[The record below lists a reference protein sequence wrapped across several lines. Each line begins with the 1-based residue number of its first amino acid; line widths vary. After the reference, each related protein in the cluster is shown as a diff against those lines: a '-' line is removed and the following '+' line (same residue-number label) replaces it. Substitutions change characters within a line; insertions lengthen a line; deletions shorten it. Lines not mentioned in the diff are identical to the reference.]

1 MLIMNKDSYVIIIPI
16 NLLLESDP
24 TIDLTNTDDLTYTGP
39 IYLGTNQVA
48 GTVIYDTGSGWL
60 TITSS
65 EC

>member
-1 MLIMNKDSYVIIIPI
+1 
-16 NLLLESDP
+16 
-24 TIDLTNTDDLTYTGP
+24 LTNTDDLTYTGP

-65 EC
+65 ECEDCLTKVYDPSLSSNAAL